1 MSVINTNVIAAS
13 TSTSSPPGFWRRFF
27 HQPLAVGA
35 LVVLLVVVVACIF
48 ARQLAP
54 FNPYTQNLSEVLAGP
69 SAHHW
74 LGTDDLGRDVLS
86 RLLYGGLAS
95 FESVG
100 EVLGVAILIGLPT
113 GLIAGYFKG
122 WGDQILSRITDLA
135 FSLPVIVVLLAVFV
149 IVNQNE
155 TAVMITLGVLF
166 APLLFRVTRASTIA
180 VRNELYI
187 MAAEVEGL
195 RATRILRR
203 HIVMRIAGP
212 IVVICS
218 ILAAAA
224 LILQTGLAYL
234 GLGVSATTPSWGGM
248 LAEGQL
254 VMSQEPWLIVFP
266 GLTIGITALCFVLLG
281 DGLRDA
287 LGGLGSPAKA
297 KRWRSKREELSTP
310 FTASV
315 VSVVALDGVE
325 EQSLLSVRA
334 LDVVFGTAH
343 DARRVAIDV
352 GFDLYP
358 GEALGLVGE
367 SGCGKTVT
375 ALAVLGLLPN
385 GGHATGS
392 IRFDGKELLTMSRR
406 DRAALRGAEIGFVSQ
421 DPMSSLDPTFT
432 VGNQLSEIVRR
443 HHHLS
448 RAEAKQRVIELL
460 EQVRLK
466 EPEKVARQ
474 YPFELSGGM
483 GQRVSIAAALAGEP
497 HLLIADEPTTALDVT
512 VQAEILDLLRT
523 LQRDRDMAVV
533 LISHDLGVVASFC
546 DRSLVLYAGEVV
558 EFGDTAA
565 LLESPMHPYT
575 HGLLSASPEMA
586 VPGQPLPTI
595 AGNVPRPEDWPLGCH
610 FADRCPVASA
620 DCSDHPIALELF
632 ASGRALRC
640 IHPERVTVTLTGAV
654 SEGAQ

>member
-1 MSVINTNVIAAS
+1 MNENATTTTAN
-13 TSTSSPPGFWRRFF
+13 PPGFWKRFLR
-27 HQPLAVGA
+27 QPLSLTA
-35 LVVLLVVVVACIF
+35 LIILIVIVIACAF
-48 ARQLAP
+48 SHQLAP
-54 FNPYTQNLSEVLAGP
+54 YNPYNQNLGTVLAGP

-86 RLLYGGLAS
+86 RLLYGGLTS
-95 FESVG
+95 FVSVG
-100 EVLGVAILIGLPT
+100 EVLGVAIVIGLPT

-122 WGDQILSRITDLA
+122 WGDLILSRTADLA

-180 VRNELYI
+180 VRSELYI

-234 GLGVSATTPSWGGM
+234 GLGVSATTPSWGAM

-266 GLTIGITALCFVLLG
+266 GITIGITALCFVLVG

-287 LGGLGSPAKA
+287 LGGLGSPAKSRTRRA
-297 KRWRSKREELSTP
+297 NRELPSP
-310 FTASV
+310 SV
-315 VSVVALDGVE
+315 VGATADGGALEDDKK
-325 EQSLLSVRA
+325 SLLSVRA
-334 LDVVFGTAH
+334 LDVVFGTSH
-343 DARRVAIDV
+343 DARRVAMNV
-352 GFDLYP
+352 GFDVYP

-375 ALAVLGLLPN
+375 ALAVLGLLPT
-385 GGHATGS
+385 GGQATGS
-392 IRFDGKELLTMSRR
+392 VRFGGNDLLTMNRH
-406 DRAALRGAEIGFVSQ
+406 DRVALRGKEIGFISQ

-432 VGNQLSEIVRR
+432 IGNQLGELVRR

-448 RAEAKQRVIELL
+448 KADAKQRVIDLL

-466 EPEKVARQ
+466 DPRSVARQ

-497 HLLIADEPTTALDVT
+497 SLLIADEPTTALDVT
-512 VQAEILDLLRT
+512 VQAEILDLLRA
-523 LQRDRDMAVV
+523 LQRDRGMAVL
-533 LISHDLGVVASFC
+533 LISHDLGVVANFC
-546 DRSLVLYAGEVV
+546 DRALVLYAGEVV
-558 EFGDTAA
+558 EMGTTRVM
-565 LLESPMHPYT
+565 LTSPLHPYT
-575 HGLLSASPEMA
+575 HGLLAASPELA
-586 VPGQPLPTI
+586 VLGQPLPTI

-610 FADRCPVASA
+610 FADRCPVVSD
-620 DCSDHPIALELF
+620 DCREAAIPLTHSEA
-632 ASGRALRC
+632 GRMYRC
-640 IHPERVTVTLTGAV
+640 LHPERVEV
-654 SEGAQ
+654 SIHTETSVVAE